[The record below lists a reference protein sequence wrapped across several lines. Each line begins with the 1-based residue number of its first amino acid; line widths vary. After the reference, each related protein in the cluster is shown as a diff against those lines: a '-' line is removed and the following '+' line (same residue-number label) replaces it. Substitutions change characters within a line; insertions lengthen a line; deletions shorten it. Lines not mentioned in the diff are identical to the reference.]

1 MRAILVLIGIIALG
15 AVAAMATGMLRVTQQ
30 QGASL
35 PTVTLQSE
43 GGQLPKYS
51 AETGSVGIG
60 NTAKTVEVPTVE
72 MKNATVVLPTIEVKQ
87 APGTAPTPAAKK

>member
-87 APGTAPTPAAKK
+87 APASPTPAAKK